1 MKPPIDD
8 ALEVFHIKKGRIEL
22 RSSDTVEE
30 IEMKITIDGQGLA
43 CPGPVLK
50 TKEAIESQN
59 PEQIAVTVDNDAAAE
74 NVSRFLTHSGFEVS
88 VDSDGRTSVIEG
100 TRTGD
105 YLPAAEPASPAVD
118 QTDHPKIMVMIA
130 SQTIGRGDDVLGEKL
145 MASFLL
151 TLREMGEDL
160 WRLVFVNSGVK
171 FTIEGSP
178 VLEQIQDLEAEG
190 VHILVCGTCL
200 THFDILDQKRVG
212 ETTNMLDIVTAMQLA
227 HKVINL

>member
-1 MKPPIDD
+1 
-8 ALEVFHIKKGRIEL
+8 
-22 RSSDTVEE
+22 
-30 IEMKITIDGQGLA
+30 MKIKIDGQGLA

-50 TKEAIESQN
+50 TKEAIETRN
-59 PEQIAVTVDNDAAAE
+59 PRQISVTVDNDAAAE

-100 TRTGD
+100 TRTGN
-105 YLPAAEPASPAVD
+105 YLPAAEPASPAMD
-118 QTDHPKIMVMIA
+118 QADHQKIMVMIA
-130 SQTIGRGDDVLGEKL
+130 SQTIGRGDDVLGGKL
-145 MASFLL
+145 MASFLS

-160 WRLVFVNSGVK
+160 WRVVFVNSGVK

-178 VLEQIQDLEAEG
+178 VLEKIQDLETQG

-212 ETTNMLDIVTAMQLA
+212 ETTNMLDIVTSMQLA
-227 HKVINL
+227 QKVINL